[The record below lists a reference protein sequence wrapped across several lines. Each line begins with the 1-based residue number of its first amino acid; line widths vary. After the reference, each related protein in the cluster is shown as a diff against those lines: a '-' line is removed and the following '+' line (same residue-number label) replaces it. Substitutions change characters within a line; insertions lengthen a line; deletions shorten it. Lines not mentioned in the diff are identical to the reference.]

1 MDPLVEVQH
10 IRKEYGQT
18 VAVDDVSL
26 KVYPG
31 TCLGLLGP
39 NGAGKTTTIE
49 IIEDIIPPTEGQV
62 LFKGKVRDN
71 SYHEKV
77 GIQFQHT
84 SLLNY
89 LSVVE
94 TLQTFSKLFSSTTDT
109 HDLLERCDLV
119 SIKKRRNDQLS
130 GGQLQRLLLALA
142 LINDPELVFLD
153 EPSTG
158 LDPQSRRNLWSL
170 VEDIKKQQKTIIMTT
185 HSMEE
190 AQHLCDRIAI
200 MDKGLIIAEGTPESL
215 ITEHCPEE
223 AVSLPSHSLPP
234 DTSELP
240 FTFDNQGN
248 HNDRV
253 RIVTSDIE
261 QTVKQLSEHNIS
273 LTGMT
278 VHSPTLEDVFLKLT
292 GRRLRD

>member
-1 MDPLVEVQH
+1 MDPLIEVQH

-18 VAVDDVSL
+18 IAVDDVSL

-49 IIEDIIPPTEGQV
+49 IIEDIITPTSGQV
-62 LFKGKVRDN
+62 LFKGKTRGA

-89 LSVVE
+89 LSVEE
-94 TLQTFSKLFSSTTDT
+94 TLRTFSRLFSSATEING
-109 HDLLERCDLV
+109 LLERCDLT

-170 VEDIKKQQKTIIMTT
+170 VEDIKEQQKTIIMTT

-190 AQHLCDRIAI
+190 AQHLCDTIAI
-200 MDKGLIIAEGTPESL
+200 MDKGLIIAEGTPERL
-215 ITEHCPEE
+215 IAEHCPEE
-223 AVSLPSHSLPP
+223 AVSLPSRSL
-234 DTSELP
+234 DSAASELP
-240 FTFDNQGN
+240 FTFDTRDN
-248 HNDRV
+248 HNGRV
-253 RIVTSDIE
+253 HIVTSDIE
-261 QTVKQLSEHNIS
+261 HTLYQLREHNIT